1 MEVPMVDQVRDN
13 PAESR
18 FEMMVEGQRAEA
30 YYQIEG
36 KVITFTHTDVPQVL
50 SGQGV
55 GSRLIKG
62 ALEQVRARGMKV
74 ASKCPF
80 VSAYLGKHPEFGDL
94 IA

>member
-1 MEVPMVDQVRDN
+1 MSDVRDN
-13 PAESR
+13 PEEYR
-18 FEMMVEGQRAEA
+18 FELLIDGQRAEA
-30 YYQIEG
+30 YYALDG

-62 ALEQVRARGMKV
+62 ALDQVRARGLKV

-80 VSAYLGKHPEFGDL
+80 VSAYLGKHREYGDL